1 MTPAGRGVAIFG
13 ATSAI
18 AQAVARIYAAEG
30 ARFFL
35 AGRNDTHL
43 RDIAEDLR
51 IRGAPMVHVETVDF
65 RDVEA
70 CASVCDAARRALGTV
85 DVALV
90 AHGTLPDQPA
100 CERDDAALREAL
112 AVNFTSYAC
121 LLAQLANAMEAQRSG
136 SLVAIGS
143 AAGDRGKRRNYVYGA
158 AKAGVAVFQEGLMG
172 RLAGAGV
179 RVTLVKPGFV
189 DTPMTA
195 AFAKGPLWISSESAG
210 RIIVRAIRAGRTTVY
225 VPWFW
230 PWIMAVLRVVPQRLF
245 ARLDL

>member
-1 MTPAGRGVAIFG
+1 MTPSGAGVAIFG

-18 AQAVARIYAAEG
+18 AQAVARIYATDG

-35 AGRNDTHL
+35 AGRNEAHL
-43 RDIAEDLR
+43 RAIAADLR
-51 IRGAPMVHVETVDF
+51 VRGAGSVHVETVDF

-70 CASVCDAARRALGTV
+70 CTSVCDAATRALGTL

-100 CERDDAALREAL
+100 CERDDATLREAL

-121 LLAQLANAMEAQRSG
+121 LLAQLANAMEAQRRG

-158 AKAGVAVFQEGLMG
+158 TKAGIAVFQEGLMG
-172 RLAGAGV
+172 RLADAGV

-195 AFAKGPLWISSESAG
+195 AFAKGPLWISPERAG
-210 RIIVRAIRAGRTTVY
+210 RIIVRAVRNGRTTVY

-230 PWIMAVLRVVPQRLF
+230 RWIMAVLRVVPQRLF

>member
-1 MTPAGRGVAIFG
+1 MASNMGVAIFG

-18 AQAVARIYAAEG
+18 AQSVARAYAAEG

-35 AGRNDTHL
+35 VGRN
-43 RDIAEDLR
+43 AERLGVVAADLR
-51 IRGAPMVHVETVDF
+51 VRGAAEVQVKVADF
-65 RDVEA
+65 ADPGACAPLCVEA
-70 CASVCDAARRALGTV
+70 ARALGTI

-90 AHGTLPDQPA
+90 AHGTLPDQEA
-100 CERDDAALREAL
+100 CERDDAALREAI

-121 LLAQLANAMEAQRSG
+121 LLTQLANVMEAQGRG

-158 AKAGVAVFQEGLMG
+158 AKAGIAVLQEGLMG
-172 RLAGAGV
+172 RLARAGV
-179 RVTLVKPGFV
+179 HVTLVKPGFV
-189 DTPMTA
+189 DTPMTSAFDKGLLWTSPERA
-195 AFAKGPLWISSESAG
+195 ARA
-210 RIIVRAIRAGRTTVY
+210 IVRAVRAGKTTVY

-230 PWIMAVLRVVPQRLF
+230 RWIMAALRVVPQRLF

>member
-1 MTPAGRGVAIFG
+1 MTPAGAGVAIFG

-30 ARFFL
+30 ARLFL
-35 AGRNDTHL
+35 AGRNEAHL
-43 RDIAEDLR
+43 QAIAEDLR
-51 IRGAPMVHVETVDF
+51 VRGAPSVHVGIADF
-65 RDVEA
+65 RDVDA
-70 CASVCDAARRALGTV
+70 CASVCDAASRALGSV

-90 AHGTLPDQPA
+90 AHGTLPDQAA

-121 LLAQLANAMEAQRSG
+121 LLAKLANAMEAQRHG

-158 AKAGVAVFQEGLMG
+158 AKAGIAVFQEGLMG
-172 RLAGAGV
+172 RLARAGV

-195 AFAKGPLWISSESAG
+195 AFAKGPLWTSPDRAG
-210 RIIVRAIRAGRTTVY
+210 RVIVRAIRNGRTTVY

-230 PWIMAVLRVVPQRLF
+230 RWIMAVLRIVPQRLF

>member
-1 MTPAGRGVAIFG
+1 MASNTAVAIFG

-18 AQAVARIYAAEG
+18 AQSVARLYAEEG

-35 AGRNDTHL
+35 AGRNADRL
-43 RDIAEDLR
+43 DAVAGDLR
-51 IRGAPMVHVETVDF
+51 VRGASDVHVRTADF
-65 RDVEA
+65 ADLA
-70 CASVCDAARRALGTV
+70 TCAPVCAEAARLLGTI

-90 AHGTLPDQPA
+90 AHGTLPDQDA
-100 CERDDAALREAL
+100 CERDDAALREAI
-112 AVNFTSYAC
+112 AVNFTSHAC
-121 LLAQLANAMEAQRSG
+121 LLTQLANVMEAQGRG

-158 AKAGVAVFQEGLMG
+158 AKAAIAVLQQGLMG
-172 RLAGAGV
+172 RLARAGV
-179 RVTLVKPGFV
+179 HVTLVKPGFV

-195 AFAKGPLWISSESAG
+195 SFEKGLLWTTPERAARS
-210 RIIVRAIRAGRTTVY
+210 IVRAVKDRKTTVY

-230 PWIMAVLRVVPQRLF
+230 RWIMAALRMVPQRLF